1 MNFSEKQSF
10 EDAACIF
17 KGYWLLLLLGT
28 KVPKSSN
35 TVLYNTKI
43 ETTKNTKKYLIL
55 TKFVKIAERTKKNQ
69 ADWNEQRY
77 DEKFCYFRLAEVK
90 YAK

>member
-1 MNFSEKQSF
+1 M
-10 EDAACIF
+10 
-17 KGYWLLLLLGT
+17 GT

-69 ADWNEQRY
+69 ADWNEVSEQRY